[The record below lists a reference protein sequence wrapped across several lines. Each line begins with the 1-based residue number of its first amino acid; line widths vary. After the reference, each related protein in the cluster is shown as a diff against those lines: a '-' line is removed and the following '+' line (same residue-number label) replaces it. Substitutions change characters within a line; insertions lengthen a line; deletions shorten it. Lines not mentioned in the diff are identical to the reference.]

1 MLRRATGMLF
11 DRALG
16 VREELLLEEAD
27 ARPASER
34 DVPRVGRALPRREPQ
49 ERGLAD
55 PVRPDEP
62 DPIGLGEPE
71 RDLAEDQPFAEALR
85 DGLDRQDAHGR
96 RSRGGAAVITRAAR
110 SLRGAR

>member
-96 RSRGGAAVITRAAR
+96 RGRGAAVIARAAR